1 METKICKNCGQEKP
15 VADFQKHKGYKD
27 GYANCCK
34 ECRNLY
40 YKSHYRAVGKEDRQK
55 RRDLANFST
64 REIFLELKRRGCTG
78 TLTMTETY
86 NLEAL

>member
-64 REIFLELKRRGCTG
+64 REILLELKRRGCTG
-78 TLTMTETY
+78 ILTMTETY

>member
-1 METKICKNCGQEKP
+1 METKICKKCGQEKP
-15 VADFQKHKGYKD
+15 ITEFQKHKGYKD
-27 GYANCCK
+27 GYHTCCK

-55 RRDLANFST
+55 RRDLAMYST
-64 REIFLELKRRGCTG
+64 REILLELKRRGCTG
-78 TLTMTETY
+78 TFTMKEVY

>member
-15 VADFQKHKGYKD
+15 IADFQKHKGYKD

-55 RRDLANFST
+55 RRDLAIFST
-64 REIFLELKRRGCTG
+64 REILLELKRRGCTG